1 MKWAQNSDS
10 KTSKKELLEQ
20 ISAKN
25 PYVTFFL
32 GHPVQNKNTKC
43 PLDAHCHRHCR
54 GDLRISK
61 DFKDWIGAKTQ
72 LASGGPA

>member
-32 GHPVQNKNTKC
+32 GHPVDKIRKNRKNSEKC
-43 PLDAHCHRHCR
+43 KNLE
-54 GDLRISK
+54 K
-61 DFKDWIGAKTQ
+61 
-72 LASGGPA
+72 

>member
-1 MKWAQNSDS
+1 MKRAQNSDS

-32 GHPVQNKNTKC
+32 GHPVHMYRMYHYTYIYPSDVK
-43 PLDAHCHRHCR
+43 LH
-54 GDLRISK
+54 
-61 DFKDWIGAKTQ
+61 AKGEIKHQ
-72 LASGGPA
+72 V

>member
-32 GHPVQNKNTKC
+32 GHPVYMHPMTWHEK
-43 PLDAHCHRHCR
+43 LYFGYSLHF
-54 GDLRISK
+54 DLI
-61 DFKDWIGAKTQ
+61 
-72 LASGGPA
+72 LL

>member
-32 GHPVQNKNTKC
+32 GHPVLYERDEIVT
-43 PLDAHCHRHCR
+43 
-54 GDLRISK
+54 
-61 DFKDWIGAKTQ
+61 
-72 LASGGPA
+72 

>member
-32 GHPVQNKNTKC
+32 GHPVQKYKKMGPKKIDQANWHQAM
-43 PLDAHCHRHCR
+43 PLP
-54 GDLRISK
+54 GD
-61 DFKDWIGAKTQ
+61 
-72 LASGGPA
+72 P

>member
-32 GHPVQNKNTKC
+32 GHPVHRRKEENPTVHADTRKTITKT
-43 PLDAHCHRHCR
+43 
-54 GDLRISK
+54 K
-61 DFKDWIGAKTQ
+61 TKTQ
-72 LASGGPA
+72 TKTKTKTKYK

>member
-32 GHPVQNKNTKC
+32 GHPVDRHVDGIFFGE
-43 PLDAHCHRHCR
+43 PLAIEEQTVLFPSSCKRV
-54 GDLRISK
+54 
-61 DFKDWIGAKTQ
+61 GAERF
-72 LASGGPA
+72 GG

>member
-32 GHPVQNKNTKC
+32 GHPVENIR
-43 PLDAHCHRHCR
+43 LDFLKSELPH
-54 GDLRISK
+54 
-61 DFKDWIGAKTQ
+61 
-72 LASGGPA
+72 P